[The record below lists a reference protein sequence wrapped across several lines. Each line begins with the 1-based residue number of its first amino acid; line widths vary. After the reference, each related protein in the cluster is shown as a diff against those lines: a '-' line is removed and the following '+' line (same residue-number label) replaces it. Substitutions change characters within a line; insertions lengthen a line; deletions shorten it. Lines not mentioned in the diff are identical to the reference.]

1 LASSAQAARR
11 WAVPKTVMS
20 TPISATMA
28 AAVSAST
35 PGMVTSKACWAAKG
49 RMAA

>member
-1 LASSAQAARR
+1 
-11 WAVPKTVMS
+11 MS